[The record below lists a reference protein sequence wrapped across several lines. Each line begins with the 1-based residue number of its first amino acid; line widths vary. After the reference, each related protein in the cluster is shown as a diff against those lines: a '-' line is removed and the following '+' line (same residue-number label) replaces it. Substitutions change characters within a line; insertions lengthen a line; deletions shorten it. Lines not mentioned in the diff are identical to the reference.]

1 MAGSQWIL
9 LTEVQSREEDT
20 VFHVTNDAFIFLE
33 IFFGY
38 IEATFSKRKKNKHAM
53 NLVNEPAFCQQLP
66 SNKQI
71 QVAI

>member
-38 IEATFSKRKKNKHAM
+38 IEAIFSEKNTQRIWSM
-53 NLVNEPAFCQQLP
+53 NQRFCQQLP